1 MNIIGNQEGK
11 GIVYDPGLIKRLNSE
26 TKGKKP
32 EADADVTPVAGIEN
46 IGKWIILNEQS
57 LISTDKY
64 YHNHNWHDMHKLLQ
78 SDNQFMP
85 TLLESNQFD
94 KLLYDGINE
103 KHSRVN
109 YADGTQ
115 VPIDELK
122 KIFNERYEVRSPWRG
137 ECLDARFEQRE
148 DGLYILSSHIVQQ
161 DGSLKPQEE
170 ILEDTLMEN
179 RIPGIN
185 LEEWIR
191 NPNKHGLPKPDI
203 SSGSLYYWCP
213 TDERVARLF
222 AGTGRAYLNFGR
234 GPSDSVV
241 GFGARKILRRK

>member
-1 MNIIGNQEGK
+1 MNIIGNPNGK
-11 GIVYDPGLIKRLNSE
+11 GIAENPELIERLNKNTE
-26 TKGKKP
+26 EKKP
-32 EADADVTPVAGIEN
+32 KPDTDVTPVDIEN
-46 IGKWIILNEQS
+46 IEKWIILNEES

-85 TLLESNQFD
+85 TLWESNQFD

-103 KHSRVN
+103 KHSKVN

-115 VPIDELK
+115 VPIEELK

-137 ECLDARFEQRE
+137 ECLDARFEQRG

-179 RIPGIN
+179 RTPGIN

-213 TDERVARLF
+213 TDERVAGLD
-222 AGTGRAYLNFGR
+222 ADAGRACLCCLRN
-234 GPSDSVV
+234 PSDSLD